1 MKLDGFDILEQLGHG
16 GMATVYRARQISLD
30 REVAIKVFAPRFEP
44 TPEDREQF
52 QNEARVAARLKHP
65 GLVQVYDAVFSGE
78 MYCFVMELIR
88 GYTVAQWG
96 ARKGKLEEKAI
107 LDIADCVADALDYAW
122 KQHRVIHCD
131 IKPDNL
137 MVDEDGTVKI
147 LDLGLAKT
155 AQAIKQQALDDQVY
169 GTPQYIS
176 PEQAIGQT
184 DLDCRTDIY
193 GLGASLYQLAT
204 GQTLFPGSDDA
215 AAMEMQVRSK
225 APNPRALN
233 PALSIGFC
241 ALLEKMLAKDR
252 DRRQK
257 DWFEVRRDIEAARLG
272 IPLPSGNPQPG
283 ASTVESGPAPAY
295 TKDTLHLHASV
306 HAPAK
311 LGAPDPAMA
320 GSASAK
326 RRVRRT
332 VRTTRPPSASS
343 GLSSS
348 VSATTSL
355 PPRPHSKAPLMF
367 VGVLAAVVVLVILL
381 ASVNHARQRKTAEE
395 AARALAQARRAVAA
409 LPADPAD
416 FSDYNRAEE
425 LFRAAAKYPVN
436 LNAANAALA
445 DLARRKFDIEQ
456 TRSKRAVD
464 DLIASA
470 EALAASGSV
479 DLAVARL
486 LDYAGPGK
494 EESETRR
501 KAAADAITERH
512 RREVEETRRREE
524 AEEAAR
530 QAAAARE
537 AVERQ
542 RAAAEGQILD
552 MLESSGVGAAH
563 DLADQKASTDP
574 GLFESGSRCAWLLA
588 FLRDAADTQAAFDR
602 AFRSDAIVTV
612 EMRNGST
619 LSGRILRS
627 LKEDELRFA
636 VRMNGVEMEQSV
648 RMQDLAPREIL
659 KRIGNGDTPGA
670 RFVRVRAFVK
680 YDLPRPSPLFLDE
693 QCRDFPPRIRTLA
706 LTPAR

>member
-96 ARKGKLEEKAI
+96 VRKGKLDEKTI

-122 KQHRVIHCD
+122 KQHHVIHCD

-215 AAMEMQVRSK
+215 AAMEMQVRAK
-225 APNPRALN
+225 APNPRTLN
-233 PALSIGFC
+233 PELSIGFC
-241 ALLEKMLAKDR
+241 ALVEKMLAKDR

-283 ASTVESGPAPAY
+283 ASTVEPGPAPAY

-320 GSASAK
+320 GAAPTK

-332 VRTTRPPSASS
+332 VRTTRPPISPGA
-343 GLSSS
+343 
-348 VSATTSL
+348 ATTISAAS
-355 PPRPHSKAPLMF
+355 PPSRPRSKSHGPLLIA
-367 VGVLAAVVVLVILL
+367 LAAACVLLVSVIL
-381 ASVNHARQRKTAEE
+381 ANGARQRKTAEE
-395 AARALAQARRAVAA
+395 AARALAQARRAVAE

-416 FSDYNRAEE
+416 FADYDRAAE

-436 LNAANAALA
+436 LDAANAALA
-445 DLARRKFDIEQ
+445 DLTRRKFDIEQ
-456 TRSKRAVD
+456 TRRKRAID
-464 DLIASA
+464 DLLASA
-470 EALAASGSV
+470 EALAASGSI
-479 DLAVARL
+479 DLAVSRL

-494 EESETRR
+494 EESEARR
-501 KAAADAITERH
+501 KAAADAIVERH
-512 RREVEETRRREE
+512 RRQEEEARRRAE
-524 AEEAAR
+524 AEEEAR

-542 RAAAEGQILD
+542 RSAAEGQILD
-552 MLESSGVGAAH
+552 MLESSGIGAAR
-563 DLADQKASTDP
+563 DLANQKAATDP
-574 GLFESGSRCAWLLA
+574 GLFESGSRCAWLLD

-636 VRMNGVEMEQSV
+636 VRMNGVDMEQSV

-659 KRIGNGDTPGA
+659 KRIGNADTPGA